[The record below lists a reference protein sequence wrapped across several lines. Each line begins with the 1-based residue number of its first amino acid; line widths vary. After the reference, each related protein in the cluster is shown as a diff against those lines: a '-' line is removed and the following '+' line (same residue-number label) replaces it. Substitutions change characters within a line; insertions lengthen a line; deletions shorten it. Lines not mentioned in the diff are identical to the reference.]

1 MKKKI
6 EEIKAKNREYDDSE
20 ILIYSDKGHA
30 LGIQTGKPDDLVD
43 DDYVPYCG
51 ECRQPNLLA
60 HQYYYRCFHKDSR
73 KPGEHYSMCC

>member
-30 LGIQTGKPDDLVD
+30 LGI
-43 DDYVPYCG
+43 
-51 ECRQPNLLA
+51 
-60 HQYYYRCFHKDSR
+60 
-73 KPGEHYSMCC
+73 